1 MKDDKDLRFK
11 PEFGTNV
18 VKITICKTC
27 PVATAREFVSGL
39 ESIKCTQF
47 QYDLINNVDMET
59 PDNQRH
65 ENTPIQASPGNKL
78 LVVIKAIEKLMRDLN
93 YSLFRGEMFRKV
105 PEGKYSFTR
114 CCSVAEF
121 VHASLTNGKI
131 ADILAAQVTNVI
143 NILSHPGCQIIRQL
157 KFNYNLIEVKPT
169 GVCFDIAAKKFVAN
183 PISDNAIGQESP
195 RAFVSYTYREG
206 HVPNPKIFIEGIE
219 NSFPD
224 ADKRMH
230 FYRKY
235 YQLLCHRRFPFK
247 TKKLCLVGDPNSGKT
262 SWFAPFQ
269 GIIPVKAIASVTREK
284 QFAAYTINEE
294 TQVVFI
300 DEWSSDSM
308 CAEDAKRVLQG
319 GLQIL
324 PQKHKEASI
333 CIYQSGFFITTN
345 EMPNFGQGLDAE
357 AISTRLAVFQ
367 TEPLKS
373 VRRSCTRWMRKAA
386 CQYSITVLMF

>member
-1 MKDDKDLRFK
+1 
-11 PEFGTNV
+11 
-18 VKITICKTC
+18 
-27 PVATAREFVSGL
+27 
-39 ESIKCTQF
+39 
-47 QYDLINNVDMET
+47 
-59 PDNQRH
+59 
-65 ENTPIQASPGNKL
+65 
-78 LVVIKAIEKLMRDLN
+78 
-93 YSLFRGEMFRKV
+93 MFRKV

-131 ADILAAQVTNVI
+131 ADTLAAQVTNVI

-157 KFNYNLIEVKPT
+157 KFDYNLIEVKPT
-169 GVCFDIAAKKFVAN
+169 GVCFDIAAKKFIAN

-206 HVPNPKIFIEGIE
+206 HVPDPKVFIEGIE

-235 YQLLCHRRFPFK
+235 YQLLCHRRFPLK
-247 TKKLCLVGDPNSGKT
+247 TKKLCLVGDPNFGKT

-284 QFAAYTINEE
+284 QFAAHTINEE

-319 GLQIL
+319 RLQIL

-333 CIYQSGFFITTN
+333 YIYQSGFFITTN
-345 EMPNFGQGLDAE
+345 EMLNFGQGLNAE

-373 VRRSCTRWMRKAA
+373 VRRSCTRWMRKNCMPVFHYCADA
-386 CQYSITVLMF
+386 LKDEPLFSDNDSGSE